1 MRDDSAAV
9 KLKRETQ
16 RDAEFVKQLEDAL
29 DAAEQKMRADSE
41 DLTELRS
48 KVAILEHERDSAEK
62 SRTDE
67 HNANL
72 EEDEEQ
78 IETLERELDD
88 AHREIGR
95 LNNELAHSPARKA
108 LDRVRDTKIELL
120 EKEKEDP

>member
-48 KVAILEHERDSAEK
+48 KVAILECKRDSAEK

-67 HNANL
+67 HNADV

-88 AHREIGR
+88 AHHEIGR
-95 LNNELAHSPARKA
+95 LNNELTHSPTRKV
-108 LDRVRDTKIELL
+108 LDRMRDAKIELL